1 MSFDVIKQPF
11 HSLER
16 GWTLV
21 NCALT
26 VGATGAVTA
35 VSGKRFAT
43 DGTATGSLGGIA
55 RDSEAVYT
63 VTLPGTGGLQEI
75 IPLTPVIV
83 DGTAATDARVAICTA
98 RSASA
103 RTVTW
108 TFLSL
113 DTPGVSELSSGGVV
127 EFQFLVRDSSV
138 S

>member
-26 VGATGAVTA
+26 VGSTGAVTA

-63 VTLPGTGGLQEI
+63 GVFE
-75 IPLTPVIV
+75 
-83 DGTAATDARVAICTA
+83 RCE
-98 RSASA
+98 RSA
-103 RTVTW
+103 
-108 TFLSL
+108 
-113 DTPGVSELSSGGVV
+113 
-127 EFQFLVRDSSV
+127 
-138 S
+138 